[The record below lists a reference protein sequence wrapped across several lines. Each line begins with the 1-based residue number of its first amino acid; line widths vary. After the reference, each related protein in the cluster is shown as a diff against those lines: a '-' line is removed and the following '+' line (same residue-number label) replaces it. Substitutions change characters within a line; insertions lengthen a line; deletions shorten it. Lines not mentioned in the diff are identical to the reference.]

1 MGTPRKAQSKIPS
14 PPFTL
19 HACPS
24 NSAQDYSARARD
36 FNQKKAKLKQLRQ
49 KVLEKNPDEFYCK

>member
-14 PPFTL
+14 PL